1 MLSFHRKCRNL
12 VACAR
17 GLCLPVTDEDVD
29 PEERRVRHRVDQ
41 DDGAGSAAPE
51 ATTTP
56 GPAPSTPHVVSMP
69 VARAATAGEP
79 PAAGSPPPAPRKL
92 GVYPALVMRD
102 GREVG
107 PPLAHC
113 SALIM
118 FNCAFYCA
126 HATCTPPPRAS
137 RRLLPVVWYWTDDA
151 VAEQGG
157 CSSLC
162 A

>member
-1 MLSFHRKCRNL
+1 M
-12 VACAR
+12 
-17 GLCLPVTDEDVD
+17 
-29 PEERRVRHRVDQ
+29 RHRVDQ